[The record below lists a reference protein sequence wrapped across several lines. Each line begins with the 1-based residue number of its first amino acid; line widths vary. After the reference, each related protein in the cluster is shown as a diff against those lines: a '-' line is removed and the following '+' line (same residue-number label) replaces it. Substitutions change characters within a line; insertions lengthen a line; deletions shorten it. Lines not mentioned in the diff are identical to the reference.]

1 MSRMQPSRRE
11 PAWAVVAAMVVLLP
25 AAGHGDDAAAAAAKA
40 AAERD
45 ARTLGWLLQQGVRAL
60 AAPPA
65 PPPDADRQQR
75 EQIQQH
81 AKQLERMFQPVLNS
95 ELELIR
101 RCCDG
106 LDSAARKRI
115 LAAGREAV
123 TVAARGFTERQFNG
137 QLGRDDF
144 DPRRE
149 TRSRLEKAL
158 EPLADPAEFAT
169 YRAEVERRE
178 ARRAEA
184 ARLTILARVDR
195 QLDLSADQRRK
206 IEAELT
212 RSWRPQWARELGNR
226 GDMRV
231 NDYPPAPDDAA
242 AAIVPHLAPDQL
254 VAWEAWCRAAG
265 ARLLGQGFNLHLD
278 GQGIQQS
285 DPWWS
290 Q

>member
-1 MSRMQPSRRE
+1 MCLRAHARTL
-11 PAWAVVAAMVVLLP
+11 AALAAVLLS
-25 AAGHGDDAAAAAAKA
+25 AAAVQGDDDAAAAAAKA

-45 ARTLGWLLQQGVRAL
+45 ARALGWLLQQGVKAL

-75 EQIQQH
+75 QQIEQH

-101 RCCDG
+101 RCCGG
-106 LDSAARKRI
+106 LDSTARRQI
-115 LAAGREAV
+115 MAAGREAV
-123 TVAARGFTERQFNG
+123 TAAARGFTERQFNG
-137 QLGRDDF
+137 RLGRDDF

-149 TRSRLEKAL
+149 TRGRLEKVL
-158 EPLADPAEFAT
+158 EPLAEPAEFAA

-184 ARLTILARVDR
+184 ARLAILARVDR
-195 QLDLSADQRRK
+195 QLDLSTDQRRK

-212 RSWRPQWARELGNR
+212 RSWRPQWTRELGNR

-242 AAIVPHLAPDQL
+242 AAIVPHLAPDQ
-254 VAWEAWCRAAG
+254 VAAWEAWCRAAG
-265 ARLLGQGFNLHLD
+265 ARLLGQAFNFHVD

>member
-1 MSRMQPSRRE
+1 M
-11 PAWAVVAAMVVLLP
+11 PARCHAPAAAALIATLLVLP
-25 AAGHGDDAAAAAAKA
+25 AARGDDAAAAAAKA

-45 ARTLGWLLQQGVRAL
+45 ARALGWLLQQGVRAL

-65 PPPDADRQQR
+65 PPPDADRQQQQ
-75 EQIQQH
+75 QIQQH
-81 AKQLERMFQPVLNS
+81 AKQLERMFQPLLTS

-101 RCCDG
+101 RCCGG
-106 LDSAARKRI
+106 LEPAARKQI
-115 LAAGREAV
+115 LAAGREGV
-123 TVAARGFTERQFNG
+123 TAAARGFTERQFNG
-137 QLGRDDF
+137 RLGRDDF

-149 TRSRLEKAL
+149 VRQRLEKTL
-158 EPLADPAEFAT
+158 EPLADQAEFAA

-184 ARLTILARVDR
+184 ARLSILARVDR

-212 RSWRPQWARELGNR
+212 RSWRPEWSRELGNR

-242 AAIVPHLAPDQL
+242 AAIVPHLAPDQ
-254 VAWEAWCRAAG
+254 VAAWEAWCRAAG
-265 ARLLGQGFNLHLD
+265 ARLLGQSFNLHFD
-278 GQGIQQS
+278 GQGFQQS
-285 DPWWS
+285 DPWWGS
-290 Q
+290 

>member
-1 MSRMQPSRRE
+1 MRLRSHARVLATLAALLLSPS
-11 PAWAVVAAMVVLLP
+11 AVR
-25 AAGHGDDAAAAAAKA
+25 GDDPAAAAAKA

-45 ARTLGWLLQQGVRAL
+45 ARALGWLLQQGVRAL
-60 AAPPA
+60 AAPVNDPQA
-65 PPPDADRQQR
+65 ADQQQRQQI
-75 EQIQQH
+75 EQH

-101 RCCDG
+101 RCCGG
-106 LDSAARKRI
+106 LEPAARRQI
-115 LAAGREAV
+115 MAAGREAV
-123 TVAARGFTERQFNG
+123 AAGARGFTERQFNG

-149 TRSRLEKAL
+149 IRGRLEKAL
-158 EPLADPAEFAT
+158 EPLADPAEFAV
-169 YRAEVERRE
+169 YREQAERRE

-184 ARLTILARVDR
+184 ARLSILARVDR
-195 QLDLSADQRRK
+195 QLDLSADQRRT

-212 RSWRPQWARELGNR
+212 RSWRPQWTRELGNR

-242 AAIVPHLAPDQL
+242 DAIVPHLAPDQ
-254 VAWEAWCRAAG
+254 VAAWEAWCRAAG
-265 ARLLGQGFNLHLD
+265 ARLLGQSFNLHID

-290 Q
+290 P

>member
-1 MSRMQPSRRE
+1 MHARCGAA
-11 PAWAVVAAMVVLLP
+11 AWVVLAVNTILLP
-25 AAGHGDDAAAAAAKA
+25 SAGRGDDAAAAAAKA

-45 ARTLGWLLQQGVRAL
+45 ARALGWLLQQGVKAI
-60 AAPPA
+60 APMPA
-65 PPPDADRQQR
+65 PPPAADRQQR
-75 EQIQQH
+75 QQIEQH

-101 RCCDG
+101 RCCGG
-106 LDSAARKRI
+106 LDAAARRQI
-115 LAAGREAV
+115 MAAGREAV
-123 TVAARGFTERQFNG
+123 TAAARGFTERQFNG
-137 QLGRDDF
+137 QLGRDEF

-149 TRSRLEKAL
+149 TRGRLEKAL
-158 EPLADPAEFAT
+158 EPLADPAEFAA

-184 ARLTILARVDR
+184 ARLAILARIDR
-195 QLDLSADQRRK
+195 QLDLSADQREK
-206 IEAELT
+206 IEADLA
-212 RSWRPQWARELGNR
+212 RSWRPQWTRELGNR

-242 AAIVPHLAPDQL
+242 DAIVPHLAPDQ
-254 VAWEAWCRAAG
+254 VAAWEAWCRAAG

>member
-1 MSRMQPSRRE
+1 MQTRRRE
-11 PAWAVVAAMVVLLP
+11 PVWAVVAATVLLVP
-25 AAGHGDDAAAAAAKA
+25 AFGQGDDAAAAAAKA

-45 ARTLGWLLQQGVRAL
+45 ARALGWLLQQGVRAL

-65 PPPDADRQQR
+65 PPPPPDADRQQR
-75 EQIQQH
+75 QQIEQH
-81 AKQLERMFQPVLNS
+81 AKQLERMFQPVVNS

-101 RCCDG
+101 RCCG
-106 LDSAARKRI
+106 SLDSTARRQTM
-115 LAAGREAV
+115 AAGREAV
-123 TVAARGFTERQFNG
+123 TAAARGFTERQFQG
-137 QLGRDDF
+137 RLGRDEF

-149 TRSRLEKAL
+149 IRTRLEKAI
-158 EPLADPAEFAT
+158 EPLADPTEFAA
-169 YRAEVERRE
+169 YRLEVERRE

-184 ARLTILARVDR
+184 AQLAILARVDR

-265 ARLLGQGFNLHLD
+265 ARLLGQGFNFHLD

>member
-1 MSRMQPSRRE
+1 MLARRHA
-11 PAWAVVAAMVVLLP
+11 PALSALTALALLLP
-25 AAGHGDDAAAAAAKA
+25 AAHGADQGDDAAAAKA

-45 ARTLGWLLQQGVRAL
+45 ARALGWLLQQGVRAL

-75 EQIQQH
+75 QQIEQH

-101 RCCDG
+101 RCCGG
-106 LDSAARKRI
+106 LDSAARRQI
-115 LAAGREAV
+115 MAAGREAV
-123 TVAARGFTERQFNG
+123 TAAARGFTERQFNG

-158 EPLADPAEFAT
+158 EPLADPAEFAA

-184 ARLTILARVDR
+184 ARLAILARVDR
-195 QLDLSADQRRK
+195 QLDLSGGQRRK
-206 IEAELT
+206 IEAELA
-212 RSWRPQWARELGNR
+212 RSWQPKWTGELGNR

-242 AAIVPHLAPDQL
+242 AAIVPHLAPDQ
-254 VAWEAWCRAAG
+254 VAAWEAWCRAAG